1 MLQTSG
7 ICPRGRGHIQDG
19 TTKKLSQGLS
29 VSEEFDGGLK
39 EVCRDGFE
47 FQLSLEEFEGG
58 GGADAAARVPIFL
71 GGLCISWFE
80 LFGICSSLR

>member
-1 MLQTSG
+1 VLQTSG
-7 ICPRGRGHIQDG
+7 ICPRGRGHIHDG

-58 GGADAAARVPIFL
+58 G
-71 GGLCISWFE
+71 C
-80 LFGICSSLR
+80 